1 MYKCPT
7 CNHEPVKGAFTA
19 ALKFKKRARCD
30 KCSISLKVDSANMVE
45 FKLIFGA
52 ILGTSL
58 VSKNYDLGIF
68 LEVALLVIVA
78 VVIHIIY
85 VLVGVRLI
93 AE

>member
-19 ALKFKKRARCD
+19 SLKFKKQVRCD
-30 KCSISLKVDSANMVE
+30 KCNIFLKVDSANWVE

-52 ILGTSL
+52 LLGTSL
-58 VSKNYDLGIF
+58 VLKNYDLGIF
-68 LEVALLVIVA
+68 LEVALLVIIA